1 MSRTAGSDY
10 HVIFDFNQPPER
22 LGTFPQQLS
31 FEEFVEPTSRDGT
44 TRRPSEHDPVPPGL
58 QVPSSACRRE
68 GPALRSAP

>member
-31 FEEFVEPTSRDGT
+31 FEEFVEPTS
-44 TRRPSEHDPVPPGL
+44 
-58 QVPSSACRRE
+58 
-68 GPALRSAP
+68 